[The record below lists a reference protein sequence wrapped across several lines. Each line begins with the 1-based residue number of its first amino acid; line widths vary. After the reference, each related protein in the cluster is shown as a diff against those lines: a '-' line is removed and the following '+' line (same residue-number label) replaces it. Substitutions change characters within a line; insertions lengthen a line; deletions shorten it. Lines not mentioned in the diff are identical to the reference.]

1 MEENRDIYKGT
12 YIHPDSDEIRSFAL
26 QIKKDTTTIREFFE
40 KLFKWFDENIE
51 YSRLNNPFTPLQRSD
66 LDLLHM
72 KSGTCGDYANLIV
85 SILISLGIPA
95 KYAYLKRDC
104 YGDEQDHICAAAFID
119 DKWILIDATLPY
131 RKWYGFDCPH
141 QEYDLLEP
149 LEFEKKMKV
158 IEQKCISQAIGMGN
172 LQYAGILYAPW
183 IHDDIVLWN
192 EDRYDC
198 EVYKTIDDLFGLGGL
213 YDGLFLEIYLRM
225 KRIDDAADCL
235 ERYVNVL
242 TGEKVMP
249 KDYLFYPGLEVKKME
264 QSYPKEICKVLIKA
278 LEEDEQYQVLI
289 QNPKCKKAIEK
300 LKAIN

>member
-1 MEENRDIYKGT
+1 MEEKRDIYKET

-158 IEQKCISQAIGMGN
+158 IEQKCISQAIEMGN
-172 LQYAGILYAPW
+172 PQYAGILYAPW
-183 IHDDIVLWN
+183 IHDDIVLKN
-192 EDRYDC
+192 EDRYDSVFYLFILND
-198 EVYKTIDDLFGLGGL
+198 EKSWTLYINYMVYTKDGESTIIMVTATEDTEL
-213 YDGLFLEIYLRM
+213 YQFSIHPAESVW
-225 KRIDDAADCL
+225 DDAQWSDCYTIENIPTEL
-235 ERYVNVL
+235 RTEELDKMRENM
-242 TGEKVMP
+242 KNNIP
-249 KDYLFYPGLEVKKME
+249 KIIDSVGV
-264 QSYPKEICKVLIKA
+264 
-278 LEEDEQYQVLI
+278 
-289 QNPKCKKAIEK
+289 
-300 LKAIN
+300 

>member
-26 QIKKDTTTIREFFE
+26 KIKKDTTTIREFFE

-72 KSGTCGDYANLIV
+72 KCGTCGDYANLIV

-95 KYAYLKRDC
+95 KYACLKRDC

-158 IEQKCISQAIGMGN
+158 IEQKCISQAIEMGN
-172 LQYAGILYAPW
+172 PQYAGILYAPW
-183 IHDDIVLWN
+183 IHDDIVLKN
-192 EDRYDC
+192 EDRYDSVFYLFILND
-198 EVYKTIDDLFGLGGL
+198 EKSWTLYINYMVYTKDGESTTIMVTATEDTEL
-213 YDGLFLEIYLRM
+213 YQFSIHPVESVW
-225 KRIDDAADCL
+225 DDAQWSDCYTIENIPTEL
-235 ERYVNVL
+235 RTEELDKMREN
-242 TGEKVMP
+242 TKNNIP
-249 KDYLFYPGLEVKKME
+249 KIIDAVGV
-264 QSYPKEICKVLIKA
+264 
-278 LEEDEQYQVLI
+278 
-289 QNPKCKKAIEK
+289 
-300 LKAIN
+300 

>member
-1 MEENRDIYKGT
+1 MEEKRDIYKET
-12 YIHPDSDEIRSFAL
+12 YIHPDSDEIRSFVL

-192 EDRYDC
+192 KDRYDSVFYLFILND
-198 EVYKTIDDLFGLGGL
+198 EKSWTLYINYMVYTKDGESTTIMVTATEDTEL
-213 YDGLFLEIYLRM
+213 YQFSIHPAESVW
-225 KRIDDAADCL
+225 DDAQWSDCYTIENIPTEL
-235 ERYVNVL
+235 RTEELDKMRENM
-242 TGEKVMP
+242 KNNIP
-249 KDYLFYPGLEVKKME
+249 KIIDSVGV
-264 QSYPKEICKVLIKA
+264 
-278 LEEDEQYQVLI
+278 
-289 QNPKCKKAIEK
+289 
-300 LKAIN
+300 

>member
-1 MEENRDIYKGT
+1 M
-12 YIHPDSDEIRSFAL
+12 

-51 YSRLNNPFTPLQRSD
+51 YSRLNNPFIPLQRSD

-158 IEQKCISQAIGMGN
+158 IEQKCISQAIEMGN
-172 LQYAGILYAPW
+172 PQYAGILYAPW
-183 IHDDIVLWN
+183 IHDDIVLKN
-192 EDRYDC
+192 EDRYDSVFYLFILND
-198 EVYKTIDDLFGLGGL
+198 EKSWTLYINYMVYTKDGESTIIMVTATEDTEL
-213 YDGLFLEIYLRM
+213 YQFSIHPAESVW
-225 KRIDDAADCL
+225 DDAQWSDCYTIENIPTEL
-235 ERYVNVL
+235 RTEELDKMRENM
-242 TGEKVMP
+242 KNNIP
-249 KDYLFYPGLEVKKME
+249 KIIDSVGV
-264 QSYPKEICKVLIKA
+264 
-278 LEEDEQYQVLI
+278 
-289 QNPKCKKAIEK
+289 
-300 LKAIN
+300 

>member
-1 MEENRDIYKGT
+1 MEEKKYIYKGT

-158 IEQKCISQAIGMGN
+158 IEQKCISQAIEMGN
-172 LQYAGILYAPW
+172 PQYAGILYAPW
-183 IHDDIVLWN
+183 IHDDIVLKN
-192 EDRYDC
+192 EDRYDSVFYLFILND
-198 EVYKTIDDLFGLGGL
+198 EKSWTLYINYMVYTKDGESTTIMVTATEDTEL
-213 YDGLFLEIYLRM
+213 YQFSIHPAESVW
-225 KRIDDAADCL
+225 DDAQWSDCYTIENIPTEL
-235 ERYVNVL
+235 RTEELDKMRENM
-242 TGEKVMP
+242 KNNIP
-249 KDYLFYPGLEVKKME
+249 KIIDSVGV
-264 QSYPKEICKVLIKA
+264 
-278 LEEDEQYQVLI
+278 
-289 QNPKCKKAIEK
+289 
-300 LKAIN
+300 

>member
-1 MEENRDIYKGT
+1 MEEKKYIYKGT

-51 YSRLNNPFTPLQRSD
+51 YSRLNNPFIPLQRSD

-192 EDRYDC
+192 KDRYDSVFYLFILND
-198 EVYKTIDDLFGLGGL
+198 EKSWTLYINYMVYTKDGESTTIMVTATEDTEL
-213 YDGLFLEIYLRM
+213 YQFSIHPAESVW
-225 KRIDDAADCL
+225 DDAQWSDCYTIENIPTEL
-235 ERYVNVL
+235 RTEELDKMRENM
-242 TGEKVMP
+242 KNNIP
-249 KDYLFYPGLEVKKME
+249 KIIDSVGV
-264 QSYPKEICKVLIKA
+264 
-278 LEEDEQYQVLI
+278 
-289 QNPKCKKAIEK
+289 
-300 LKAIN
+300 

>member
-192 EDRYDC
+192 KDRYDSVFYLFILND
-198 EVYKTIDDLFGLGGL
+198 EKSWTLYINYMVYTKDGESTTIMVTATEDTEL
-213 YDGLFLEIYLRM
+213 YQFSIHPAESVW
-225 KRIDDAADCL
+225 DDAQWSDCYTIENIPTEL
-235 ERYVNVL
+235 RTEELDKMRENM
-242 TGEKVMP
+242 KNNIP
-249 KDYLFYPGLEVKKME
+249 KIIDSVGV
-264 QSYPKEICKVLIKA
+264 
-278 LEEDEQYQVLI
+278 
-289 QNPKCKKAIEK
+289 
-300 LKAIN
+300 

>member
-1 MEENRDIYKGT
+1 MEEKRDIYKET

-40 KLFKWFDENIE
+40 KLFKGYDENIE

-192 EDRYDC
+192 KDRYDSVFYLFILND
-198 EVYKTIDDLFGLGGL
+198 EKSWTLYINYMVYTKDGESTTIMVTATEDTEL
-213 YDGLFLEIYLRM
+213 YQFSIHPAESVW
-225 KRIDDAADCL
+225 DDAQWSDCYTIENIPTEL
-235 ERYVNVL
+235 RTEELDKMRENM
-242 TGEKVMP
+242 KNNIP
-249 KDYLFYPGLEVKKME
+249 KIIDSVGV
-264 QSYPKEICKVLIKA
+264 
-278 LEEDEQYQVLI
+278 
-289 QNPKCKKAIEK
+289 
-300 LKAIN
+300 

>member
-1 MEENRDIYKGT
+1 MEKNRDIYKGT
-12 YIHPDSDEIRSFAL
+12 YIHPDSDEIRSFVL

-158 IEQKCISQAIGMGN
+158 IEQKCISQAIEMGN
-172 LQYAGILYAPW
+172 PQYAGILYAPW
-183 IHDDIVLWN
+183 IHDDIVLKN
-192 EDRYDC
+192 EDRYDSVFYLFILND
-198 EVYKTIDDLFGLGGL
+198 EKSWTLYINYMVYTKDGESTTIMVTATEDTEL
-213 YDGLFLEIYLRM
+213 YQFSIHPAESVW
-225 KRIDDAADCL
+225 DDAQWSDCYTIENIPTEL
-235 ERYVNVL
+235 RTEELDKMRENM
-242 TGEKVMP
+242 KNNIP
-249 KDYLFYPGLEVKKME
+249 KIIDAVGV
-264 QSYPKEICKVLIKA
+264 
-278 LEEDEQYQVLI
+278 
-289 QNPKCKKAIEK
+289 
-300 LKAIN
+300 

>member
-1 MEENRDIYKGT
+1 MEEKRDIYKET

-192 EDRYDC
+192 KDRYDSVFYLFILND
-198 EVYKTIDDLFGLGGL
+198 EKSWTLYINYMVYTKDGESTTIMVTATEDTEL
-213 YDGLFLEIYLRM
+213 YQFSIHPAESVW
-225 KRIDDAADCL
+225 DDAQWSDCYTIENIPTEL
-235 ERYVNVL
+235 RTEELDKMRENM
-242 TGEKVMP
+242 KNNIP
-249 KDYLFYPGLEVKKME
+249 KIIDSVGV
-264 QSYPKEICKVLIKA
+264 
-278 LEEDEQYQVLI
+278 
-289 QNPKCKKAIEK
+289 
-300 LKAIN
+300 